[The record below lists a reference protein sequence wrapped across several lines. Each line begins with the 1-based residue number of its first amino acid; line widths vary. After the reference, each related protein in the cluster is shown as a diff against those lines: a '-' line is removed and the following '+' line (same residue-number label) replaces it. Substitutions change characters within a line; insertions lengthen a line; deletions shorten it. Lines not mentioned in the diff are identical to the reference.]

1 MNRTD
6 RSDQSHSVSSV
17 SSRPS
22 LRWRVVDIAVA
33 SVIGVASGLIFWVF
47 GLIPLY
53 DALEALVPGLGGLMN
68 GLWVFAGPLA
78 LFIVRKPGSGLYAEV
93 IACFVEMIL
102 GSQWSAISELIPALL
117 QGLAAE
123 IVFAI
128 VAYRIWTWWM
138 AMICGTAASLGT
150 WVYELFHKFA
160 AIAPGGKYGLAFVIT
175 AAISGAVIAGLAMW
189 GVMIAIAKTGALD
202 RFASGRSVRFPSE
215 K

>member
-6 RSDQSHSVSSV
+6 RSNQSHSVSSV

-123 IVFAI
+123 IVFAV

-160 AIAPGGKYGLAFVIT
+160 AIAPGGKYGLAFIIT

-202 RFASGRSVRFPSE
+202 RFASGRSVRFPSQ

>member
-6 RSDQSHSVSSV
+6 RSDQSRSVSSV

>member
-6 RSDQSHSVSSV
+6 RSDQSRSVSSV

-123 IVFAI
+123 IVFAV

-160 AIAPGGKYGLAFVIT
+160 AIAPGGKYGLAFIIT

-202 RFASGRSVRFPSE
+202 RFASGRSVRFPSQ